1 MKIRSFLPLSP
12 YCVCVCVQ
20 VCLTQHMYIF
30 FSLWCFFSFF
40 LFSCGHTVRKVAV
53 CLPTQGVASRNI
65 NESKTPPHFMCQ
77 KRSSTHTRH
86 VSYTHLHALLAL
98 TMLTR
103 TFLDTQQ
110 QVSATPSSTSSR
122 PPPGRDQ
129 PVRRR
134 PTAAR
139 QHRLRR
145 PVAVARSFLQAACQ
159 CRDKGAR
166 ACVLA
171 IGRAFIGNIEEVD
184 LILFLCWSIS
194 QNKR

>member
-1 MKIRSFLPLSP
+1 MEIKYFLPPESAV
-12 YCVCVCVQ
+12 YVCVRACVCVC
-20 VCLTQHMYIF
+20 TY
-30 FSLWCFFSFF
+30 FSHDHENISSFF
-40 LFSCGHTVRKVAV
+40 LFSYGLADRKVV
-53 CLPTQGVASRNI
+53 CLPTQSVASRNI

-110 QVSATPSSTSSR
+110 QVSATPSSTSPR

-129 PVRRR
+129 PARRR

-145 PVAVARSFLQAACQ
+145 PSLSSGRPAKLPGQS
-159 CRDKGAR
+159 RDKGFR
-166 ACVLA
+166 LV
-171 IGRAFIGNIEEVD
+171 
-184 LILFLCWSIS
+184 S
-194 QNKR
+194 